1 MRGPHDYH
9 FTELGVPDE
18 WSSSNHGSALV
29 ASDFD
34 EQMHMFEEA
43 DVGLKWQ
50 WFTEIHV
57 DKEQCPCCYN
67 MNEYMGSPIG
77 FYVVKI
83 DITAG
88 QTQAAQETIIKND
101 L

>member
-1 MRGPHDYH
+1 MRGPHDEH
-9 FTELGVPDE
+9 FTELGVPDD

-50 WFTEIHV
+50 WFAEIYES
-57 DKEQCPCCYN
+57 KESEFSYDI
-67 MNEYMGSPIG
+67 YSGPIG

-88 QTQAAQETIIKND
+88 QTEEAQNTIIKND
-101 L
+101 QHSS

>member
-43 DVGLKWQ
+43 DVGLKW
-50 WFTEIHV
+50 
-57 DKEQCPCCYN
+57 
-67 MNEYMGSPIG
+67 
-77 FYVVKI
+77 
-83 DITAG
+83 
-88 QTQAAQETIIKND
+88 
-101 L
+101 